1 MWRLRQSSL
10 FRSIKDR
17 LVIFCQIIAGNTL
30 IFLNYLKQ
38 KKTSQMASPPEC
50 ITWMVVGLTE
60 SVTIMTLNSLT
71 VTAFCRDRNLRKRS
85 KYLVI
90 SLAVADMLSG
100 GISAFDLLYDVGEM
114 CNFWGY
120 DTEYWY
126 DISAVLLL
134 WFPDCS
140 LTNIT
145 VISLERLNAT
155 FWPFRHR
162 TIKKSVYWVLI
173 VAIWLT
179 ALLFSCALIMIQY
192 YTRKWYYYYYAWSSF
207 IFFCLLVIC
216 VSYVFIF
223 VKLRFGNQ
231 PRHHGAANRERK
243 LTVTLFT
250 VTSLLLLLCL
260 PYVVTI
266 FPTFALNAFPF
277 GTRFNHVANCFLN
290 PLLYTMRM
298 PPSPT
303 TSATQTGADHS
314 PP

>member
-1 MWRLRQSSL
+1 MHFLW
-10 FRSIKDR
+10 I
-17 LVIFCQIIAGNTL
+17 VI
-30 IFLNYLKQ
+30 
-38 KKTSQMASPPEC
+38 
-50 ITWMVVGLTE
+50 
-60 SVTIMTLNSLT
+60 
-71 VTAFCRDRNLRKRS
+71 
-85 KYLVI
+85 I
-90 SLAVADMLSG
+90 SLSVADMLSG
-100 GISAFDLLYDVGEM
+100 GISAFDLFYDVGEM
-114 CNFWGY
+114 CNFWGH

-140 LTNIT
+140 LTNMT

-192 YTRKWYYYYYAWSSF
+192 YTRKWDYYYYAWSSF
-207 IFFCLLVIC
+207 IFICLLVIC

-250 VTSLLLLLCL
+250 VTSLSLLLWL
-260 PYVVTI
+260 PYVITSSL
-266 FPTFALNAFPF
+266 FFASNISSSLSKIGLFRLQGGSIVF
-277 GTRFNHVANCFLN
+277 LYANSFLN
-290 PLLYTMRM
+290 PILYTMRM
-298 PPSPT
+298 PSFRRALKMLCRQRPQPHRQVQIISLREINP
-303 TSATQTGADHS
+303 QIWI
-314 PP
+314 

>member
-1 MWRLRQSSL
+1 
-10 FRSIKDR
+10 
-17 LVIFCQIIAGNTL
+17 
-30 IFLNYLKQ
+30 
-38 KKTSQMASPPEC
+38 MASSPEC

-60 SVTIMTLNSLT
+60 SVTIIALNSLT
-71 VTAFCRDRNLRKRS
+71 VIAFCRDRNLRKRS
-85 KYLVI
+85 TYLVI

-100 GISAFDLLYDVGEM
+100 GSSALDLFYYVGVI
-114 CNFWGY
+114 CNSWRYNKEHWYIHVTLFWFV
-120 DTEYWY
+120 
-126 DISAVLLL
+126 I
-134 WFPDCS
+134 CS
-140 LTNIT
+140 LTNMT

-192 YTRKWYYYYYAWSSF
+192 YTRKWDYYYYAWSSF
-207 IFFCLLVIC
+207 IFICLLVIC

-250 VTSLLLLLCL
+250 VTSLSLLLWL
-260 PYVVTI
+260 PYVITLFLFLATNISSSLSEIARFRWRGGSI
-266 FPTFALNAFPF
+266 FLFY
-277 GTRFNHVANCFLN
+277 ANSFLN
-290 PLLYTMRM
+290 PIMYTMRM
-298 PPSPT
+298 PGFRQALKMFCRQRPQPHR
-303 TSATQTGADHS
+303 QVEII
-314 PP
+314 PLREINIQLWI